1 MTSVPSKSLRWFSKI
16 IVFATLLL
24 IFAGALVKSFE
35 VGLSVPDWPTTY
47 GYQMFAFPLADMVG
61 GIFYEHGHRMLATF
75 VGALTLILAIWLGYK
90 DPRKSVKL
98 LGYTALVLVVVQG
111 LLGGLTVLYFLPTHI
126 SLLHGVIA
134 QTFFL
139 VVILIAY
146 TLSKEF
152 GERRHVQDKNRS
164 IIMIF
169 TITLYLQLILG
180 AWMRHTDSGLA
191 IYDFPTM
198 AGSWFP
204 AFNESMLSTI
214 NSWRFDM
221 DLSDVSLF
229 QVLIHFIHRLGALF
243 ILFLMVFIHFK
254 MYKKSHHYSN
264 TVKINL
270 YALEIIVGVQILLG
284 AITIWTAKDPF
295 ITSFHVMNGAVA
307 LGLCFMLLLRLSDLS
322 FLKEK

>member
-1 MTSVPSKSLRWFSKI
+1 MTSVPSKNIRWFSKA

-47 GYQMFAFPLADMVG
+47 GYQMFTFPWADMVG
-61 GIFYEHGHRMLATF
+61 GIFYEHGHRLLATF
-75 VGALTLILAIWLGYK
+75 VGALTLLLAIWLGYK

-111 LLGGLTVLYFLPTHI
+111 LLGGLTVLYFLPTPI

-229 QVLIHFIHRLGALF
+229 QVLIHFFHRLGALF
-243 ILFLMVFIHFK
+243 ILFFMVFIHIK
-254 MYKKSHHYSN
+254 MYQKSHHYSN
-264 TVKINL
+264 TLKINL

-284 AITIWTAKDPF
+284 AITIWTSKSPF
-295 ITSFHVMNGAVA
+295 ITSFHVMNGAAV
-307 LGLCFMLLLRLSDLS
+307 LGICFVLLLRLSDLS
-322 FLKEK
+322 FFRGK

>member
-1 MTSVPSKSLRWFSKI
+1 MTSVPSKNIRWFSKA

-47 GYQMFAFPLADMVG
+47 GYQMFAFPWADMVG

-75 VGALTLILAIWLGYK
+75 VGALTLLLAIWLGYK

-111 LLGGLTVLYFLPTHI
+111 LLGGLTVLYFLPTPI

-229 QVLIHFIHRLGALF
+229 QVLIHFFHRLGALF
-243 ILFLMVFIHFK
+243 ILFLMVFIHIK
-254 MYKKSHHYSN
+254 MYQKSHHYLN
-264 TVKINL
+264 TIKINL
-270 YALEIIVGVQILLG
+270 YALEIIVGVQIVLG
-284 AITIWTAKDPF
+284 AITIWTAKSPF
-295 ITSFHVMNGAVA
+295 ITSFHVMNGAAV
-307 LGLCFMLLLRLSDLS
+307 LGICFVLLLRLSDLS

>member
-1 MTSVPSKSLRWFSKI
+1 
-16 IVFATLLL
+16 
-24 IFAGALVKSFE
+24 
-35 VGLSVPDWPTTY
+35 
-47 GYQMFAFPLADMVG
+47 
-61 GIFYEHGHRMLATF
+61 
-75 VGALTLILAIWLGYK
+75 
-90 DPRKSVKL
+90 
-98 LGYTALVLVVVQG
+98 
-111 LLGGLTVLYFLPTHI
+111 
-126 SLLHGVIA
+126 
-134 QTFFL
+134 
-139 VVILIAY
+139 
-146 TLSKEF
+146 
-152 GERRHVQDKNRS
+152 
-164 IIMIF
+164 MIF

-229 QVLIHFIHRLGALF
+229 QVLIHFFHRLGALF
-243 ILFLMVFIHFK
+243 ILFLMVFIHIK
-254 MYKKSHHYSN
+254 MYQKSHHYSN
-264 TVKINL
+264 SVKINL

-295 ITSFHVMNGAVA
+295 ITSFHVMNGAAV
-307 LGLCFMLLLRLSDLS
+307 LGACFVLLLRLSDLS

>member
-47 GYQMFAFPLADMVG
+47 GYQMFAFPWADMVG

-75 VGALTLILAIWLGYK
+75 VGALTLLLAIWLGYK

-111 LLGGLTVLYFLPTHI
+111 LLGGLTVLYFLPTSI
-126 SLLHGVIA
+126 SLLHGVTA

-204 AFNESMLSTI
+204 VFNESMLSTI

-229 QVLIHFIHRLGALF
+229 QVLIHFFHRLGALF
-243 ILFLMVFIHFK
+243 ILLLMVFIHIK
-254 MYKKSHHYSN
+254 MYQKSHHYLN
-264 TVKINL
+264 TIKLNL
-270 YALEIIVGVQILLG
+270 YEIKD
-284 AITIWTAKDPF
+284 TAKILIQIFQSLRIGKNVHPKIILRE
-295 ITSFHVMNGAVA
+295 IT
-307 LGLCFMLLLRLSDLS
+307 RLIH
-322 FLKEK
+322 FV

>member
-1 MTSVPSKSLRWFSKI
+1 MTSVPSKNLRWFSKT

-47 GYQMFAFPLADMVG
+47 GYQMFAFPWADMVG

-98 LGYTALVLVVVQG
+98 LGYSALALVIIQG
-111 LLGGLTVLYFLPTHI
+111 LLGGLTVLYFLPTAI

-152 GERRHVQDKNRS
+152 GERCHVQDKNRS

-169 TITLYLQLILG
+169 AITLYLQLIVG
-180 AWMRHTDSGLA
+180 ALMRHTESGLA

-229 QVLIHFIHRLGALF
+229 QVSIHFFHRLGALF
-243 ILFLMVFIHFK
+243 ILFFMVFIHIK
-254 MYKKSHHYSN
+254 MYQKSHHYSN
-264 TVKINL
+264 TLKINL
-270 YALEIIVGVQILLG
+270 YSLEIIVGVQILLG

>member
-1 MTSVPSKSLRWFSKI
+1 MTSVPSKNIRWFSKT

-47 GYQMFAFPLADMVG
+47 GYQMFAFPWADMVG

-75 VGALTLILAIWLGYK
+75 VGALTLLLAIWLGYK
-90 DPRKSVKL
+90 ESRKSVKL

-111 LLGGLTVLYFLPTHI
+111 LLGGLTVLYFLPTPI
-126 SLLHGVIA
+126 SLLHGVTA
-134 QTFFL
+134 HTFFL

-169 TITLYLQLILG
+169 AITLYLQLILG

-221 DLSDVSLF
+221 DLSNVSLF
-229 QVLIHFIHRLGALF
+229 QVLIHFFHRLGALF
-243 ILFLMVFIHFK
+243 ILFFMVFIHIK
-254 MYKKSHHYSN
+254 MYQKSHHYSN
-264 TVKINL
+264 TLKINL
-270 YALEIIVGVQILLG
+270 YGLEIIVGVQILLG

-322 FLKEK
+322 FLKGK

>member
-1 MTSVPSKSLRWFSKI
+1 MTSIPSKNLRLFSKT
-16 IVFATLLL
+16 IVFTTVLL
-24 IFAGALVKSFE
+24 IFTGALVKSFE
-35 VGLSVPDWPTTY
+35 AGLSVPDWPTTY

-75 VGALTLILAIWLGYK
+75 VGALTLLLAIWLGYK
-90 DPRKSVKL
+90 ESRKSVKL
-98 LGYTALVLVVVQG
+98 LGVTALVLVVVQG
-111 LLGGLTVLYFLPTHI
+111 LLGGLTVLYFLPTFI

-152 GERRHVQDKNRS
+152 CERNHVKDKNS
-164 IIMIF
+164 SLVMVFLIAVYM
-169 TITLYLQLILG
+169 QLIFG

-204 AFNESMLSTI
+204 VFNESMLSTI

-221 DLSDVSLF
+221 DLSNVSLF
-229 QVLIHFIHRLGALF
+229 QVLIHFIHRIGAFF
-243 ILFLMVFIHFK
+243 ILFFMIFIHFK
-254 MYKKSHHYSN
+254 INKKSHHYSN

-270 YALEIIVGVQILLG
+270 YAMEIIVGVQILLG
-284 AITIWTAKDPF
+284 AITIWTAKSPF
-295 ITSFHVMNGAVA
+295 ITSFHVMNGAIA
-307 LGLCFMLLLRLSDLS
+307 LGICFMLLLRLSDLS

>member
-1 MTSVPSKSLRWFSKI
+1 MISVPSKNLRWFSKI

-47 GYQMFAFPLADMVG
+47 GYQMFTFPWADMVG

-98 LGYTALVLVVVQG
+98 LGYSALVLVVVQG
-111 LLGGLTVLYFLPTHI
+111 LLGGLTVLYFLPTAI

-169 TITLYLQLILG
+169 AITLYLQLILG
-180 AWMRHTDSGLA
+180 AWMRHTESGLA

-229 QVLIHFIHRLGALF
+229 QVLIHFFHRLGALF
-243 ILFLMVFIHFK
+243 ILFFMVFIHIK
-254 MYKKSHHYSN
+254 MYQKSHHYSN
-264 TVKINL
+264 TLKINL
-270 YALEIIVGVQILLG
+270 YGLEIIVGVQILLG

>member
-47 GYQMFAFPLADMVG
+47 GYQMFAFPWADMVG

-75 VGALTLILAIWLGYK
+75 VGALTLLLAIWLGYK

-111 LLGGLTVLYFLPTHI
+111 LLGGLTVLYFLPTPI
-126 SLLHGVIA
+126 SLLHGVTA

-229 QVLIHFIHRLGALF
+229 QVLIHFFHRLGALF
-243 ILFLMVFIHFK
+243 ILFLMVFIHIK
-254 MYKKSHHYSN
+254 MYQKSHHYSN

-270 YALEIIVGVQILLG
+270 
-284 AITIWTAKDPF
+284 
-295 ITSFHVMNGAVA
+295 
-307 LGLCFMLLLRLSDLS
+307 
-322 FLKEK
+322 

>member
-1 MTSVPSKSLRWFSKI
+1 MTSISSKNLRWFSKI

-47 GYQMFAFPLADMVG
+47 GYQMFAFPWADMVG
-61 GIFYEHGHRMLATF
+61 GIFYEHGHRMLATL
-75 VGALTLILAIWLGYK
+75 VGALTLILGIWLGHK
-90 DPRKSVKL
+90 ESRNSVKL
-98 LGYTALVLVVVQG
+98 LGFTALVLVIVQG
-111 LLGGLTVLYFLPTHI
+111 LLGGLTVLYFLPTPI

-152 GERRHVQDKNRS
+152 CERKNGKDKNS
-164 IIMIF
+164 SLVMVFLIAIYM
-169 TITLYLQLILG
+169 QLIVG

-198 AGSWFP
+198 AGSWLP
-204 AFNESMLSTI
+204 IFNESMLSTI

-221 DLSDVSLF
+221 DLSNVSLF
-229 QVLIHFIHRLGALF
+229 QVLIHFIHRLGAFF
-243 ILFLMVFIHFK
+243 ILSFMVLIHFK
-254 MYKKSHHYSN
+254 MNKKSYHYSN

-270 YALEIIVGVQILLG
+270 YALEIIIGVQMLLG
-284 AITIWTAKDPF
+284 AITIWTAKSPF
-295 ITSFHVMNGAVA
+295 ITSFHVMNGAAV
-307 LGLCFMLLLRLSDLS
+307 LGVCFVLFLRLSDLS
-322 FLKEK
+322 FFRGK